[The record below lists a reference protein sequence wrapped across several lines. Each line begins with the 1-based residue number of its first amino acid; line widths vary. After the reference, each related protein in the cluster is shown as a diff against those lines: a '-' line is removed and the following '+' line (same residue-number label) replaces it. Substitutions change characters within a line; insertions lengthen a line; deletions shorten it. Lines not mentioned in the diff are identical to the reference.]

1 MGNGVF
7 SWVNHVDSSA
17 LSTPAQAATLPV
29 TNLAEPIAGKVW
41 RSLGSTNNYF
51 DCDFGAAK
59 PVQILALA
67 GLNIGAAD
75 TVRHQLSAVSAGS
88 AELYDSGAITGV
100 NPNYDYLFTL
110 LTAAVN
116 ARYWR
121 CSINAASLAA
131 QGYFDV
137 GRAWAGPIWQ
147 PASNFSYGW
156 GETWADDSRVTSS
169 QKSGADY
176 IDHGPRR
183 RIIDVSFARFSA
195 ADQAQAKELDRVAG
209 INGQVLFIPNPDS
222 ANRNTE
228 GLIGRMT
235 SVTPILQPNF
245 SIYSKNYSIRQSL

>member
-7 SWVNHVDSSA
+7 SWLNYVDCGA

-29 TNLAEPIAGKVW
+29 TNLAEPITGKVW
-41 RSLGSTNNYF
+41 RSLGSTSNYF
-51 DCDFGAAK
+51 DCDFGSAK
-59 PVQILALA
+59 YIQLLALA
-67 GLNIGAAD
+67 GLNIGTTD
-75 TVRHQLSAVSAGS
+75 TVRHQLSAISAGG

-100 NPNYDYLFTL
+100 NVNYDYLFTFL
-110 LTAAVN
+110 NATVN

-121 CSINAASLAA
+121 CTINAASLNA

-156 GETWADDSRVTSS
+156 GETWADASRITESS
-169 QKSGADY
+169 KSGAEYVDR
-176 IDHGPRR
+176 GPRR
-183 RIIDVSFARFSA
+183 RIVDVSFARLSA

-222 ANRNTE
+222 ANKNIE
-228 GLIGRMT
+228 GLIGRIA
-235 SVTPILQPNF
+235 SVTPILQPNVN
-245 SIYSKNYSIRQSL
+245 IYSKSYSIRQSL